1 MRSHT
6 GFQFQTS
13 VVAAGG
19 IKGFPEIAPGPCGC
33 ACAEGSSGFGVSPA
47 ILGLCP
53 FRLQHLWEHVVVSC
67 LSTPWFLSKINR
79 STQGDGAL
87 CFMSQD
93 GAELHTKQV
102 CSGTRC
108 LGLHCC
114 YAALLLS
121 GVFGCSVKC
130 WGSLLRGGLIYLRN
144 KPHDLFSTS

>member
-67 LSTPWFLSKINR
+67 LSTPWFLPKINR

-87 CFMSQD
+87 WFVSQD

-108 LGLHCC
+108 PWAMLSLCC
-114 YAALLLS
+114 RYAVLLLS
-121 GVFGCSVKC
+121 DF
-130 WGSLLRGGLIYLRN
+130 WSLWLQCLMLGIFTQRWCNMLE
-144 KPHDLFSTS
+144 K